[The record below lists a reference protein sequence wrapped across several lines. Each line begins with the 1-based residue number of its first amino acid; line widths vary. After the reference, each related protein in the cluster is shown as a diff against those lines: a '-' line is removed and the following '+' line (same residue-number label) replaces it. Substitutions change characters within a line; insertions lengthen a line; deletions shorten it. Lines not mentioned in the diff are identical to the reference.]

1 MEYNLADL
9 FEKVVDTVPEREAL
23 VYGDRRLTFTQVED
37 RANRLAHALADLGV
51 GAGDHVA
58 LYLRNGTEYLEGMLA
73 AFKLRAVPVNVNY
86 RYVEDELRY
95 LLDNSDAEAV
105 VFDREFAPK
114 LAHLRTDLPG
124 LVGHLAVAPLADPH
138 ADDAAV
144 DPTVGD
150 AISALGAVDYED
162 ALAGASPARD
172 FGPRSADDLYILYT
186 GGTTGMPK
194 GVMWRHEDIFFGA
207 FGGGGVGDPISS
219 PDEIAARAEAGTTRC
234 FPACPFMHGTAHWMA
249 FQSLLTGGAVVI
261 DTEHHLDPTH
271 VWELVAREHVN
282 FLVIV
287 GDAMGRPL
295 VEAIEHLDP
304 EVDLSGLT
312 ILLSGGAILSPPVKR
327 QLAARLPST
336 MVIDGI
342 GSSEAGGQGQM
353 LATKDGEIPSQPRF
367 AMGPQNTVLD
377 DHLRPA
383 APGEVGKLARSGHIP
398 LGYYKDEE
406 KSAATFPVVDGVRW
420 SIPGDH
426 ARIESDG
433 TITVLG
439 RGSVSINTGG
449 EKVYPEE
456 VEGALK
462 SHDDVF
468 DAVVVGVPDQR
479 WGERVVAVVQ
489 PRGGATPT
497 LADLDGHVREHIAG
511 YKAPRDL
518 VLVDAVVRSP
528 SGKPDYRWAK
538 TVAMQHVLPRDPDA
552 VPAP

>member
-9 FEKVVDTVPEREAL
+9 FEKVVDTVPDREAM
-23 VYGDRRLTFTQVED
+23 VYGERRLTFAQTED
-37 RANRLAHALADLGV
+37 RANRLTHALADLGV

-73 AFKLRAVPVNVNY
+73 AFKMRAVPVNVNY

-95 LLDNSDAEAV
+95 LLDNSDSKAV
-105 VFDREFAPK
+105 IFDREFAPK
-114 LAHLRTDLPG
+114 LAHLHAELPDLAG
-124 LVGHLAVAPLADPH
+124 YLAVAPLGEEEADR
-138 ADDAAV
+138 
-144 DPTVGD
+144 PTSEPRV
-150 AISALGAVDYED
+150 AEALATLAAVDYE
-162 ALAGASPARD
+162 ATLAEASPARD

-194 GVMWRHEDIFFGA
+194 GVMWRHADIFFGA
-207 FGGGGVGDPISS
+207 FGGGGIGDPISS
-219 PDEIAARAEAGTTRC
+219 PEEIAARAEAGLTRC

-261 DTEHHLDPTH
+261 DSAHHLDPAH
-271 VWELVAREHVN
+271 VWELVAREKVN

-304 EVDLSGLT
+304 GVDLSGLT

-367 AMGPQNTVLD
+367 AMGPQNTVLGD
-377 DHLRPA
+377 DLRPA
-383 APGEVGKLARSGHIP
+383 ASGEVGKLARSGHIP

-426 ARIESDG
+426 ARLESDG

-479 WGERVVAVVQ
+479 WGERVVAVIQ
-489 PRGGATPT
+489 PRGDASPT
-497 LADLDGHVREHIAG
+497 LAELDGHVREHIAG

-518 VLVDAVVRSP
+518 VLVDSIVRSP

-538 TVAMQHVLPRDPDA
+538 TVAMQHVLPREPDA

>member
-9 FEKVVDTVPEREAL
+9 WETIVDAVPEREAF
-23 VYGDRRLTFTQVED
+23 VADERRLTFAQADE
-37 RANRLAHALADLGV
+37 RATRLAHALAARGV
-51 GAGDHVA
+51 GAGDHVG
-58 LYLRNGTEYLEGMLA
+58 LYLYNGTEYLEAMFA
-73 AFKLRAVPVNVNY
+73 AFKIRAVPVNVNY

-95 LLDNSDAEAV
+95 LLDDSNAKAV
-105 VFDREFAPK
+105 IFHREFAPK
-114 LAHLRTDLPG
+114 LAAIRDELPALG
-124 LVGHLAVAPLADPH
+124 AYLAVDDGSAGDLGPLD
-138 ADDAAV
+138 
-144 DPTVGD
+144 
-150 AISALGAVDYED
+150 AVDYEQ
-162 ALAGASPARD
+162 ALADASPTRD
-172 FGPRSADDLYILYT
+172 FEPRSADDHYILYT

-207 FGGGGVGDPISS
+207 LGGGGAVNPIST
-219 PDEIAARAEAGTTRC
+219 PEEIAERAIAGGLRC
-234 FPACPFMHGTAHWMA
+234 LPACPFMHGTAHWMA
-249 FQSLLTGGAVVI
+249 LNTIFTGGSVVI
-261 DTEHHLDPTH
+261 DTDRHMDPVH
-271 VWELVAREHVN
+271 IWQLVATEAVT

-304 EVDLSGLT
+304 SIDLSGLT
-312 ILLSGGAILSPPVKR
+312 MLLSGGAILSPSVKR

-336 MVIDGI
+336 MVLDGI

-367 AMGPQNTVLD
+367 AMTPENTVLD
-377 DHLRPA
+377 DDLRPA
-383 APGEVGKLARSGHIP
+383 AVGVVGKLARRGHIP
-398 LGYYKDEE
+398 LGYYNDPE
-406 KSAATFPVVDGVRW
+406 KTAATFPVVDGERW

-462 SHDDVF
+462 ANAGVF
-468 DAVVVGVPDQR
+468 DAVVVGVPDQH

-489 PRGGATPT
+489 ARAGEQPSF
-497 LADLDGHVREHIAG
+497 ADLDAQVRRSIAG
-511 YKAPRDL
+511 YKVPRD
-518 VLVDAVVRSP
+518 VVFVEKIVRSP

-538 TVAMQHVLPRDPDA
+538 TVATQHLLPRDPDT